1 METPIPFLTMVRE
14 LNIPAYRYFEA
25 TDSTN
30 SAALSWLDEG
40 APDGA
45 IVFANHQR
53 SGKGRLQRRW
63 ITNPGSALALSMIMK
78 PTLQEKEYIQLF
90 SAVAALALVKTL
102 KEKYQI
108 AAQIKWPND
117 VLIDRKKCAGILLEA
132 AWQGQELAGIV
143 IGIGVNIFPA
153 SLPPADLLLFPATC
167 VQNHTQL
174 SIERFDFL
182 GNLITVFSGLRAN
195 FNFVNFHNQWENLL
209 AFRGETVY
217 IIENDIIHIS
227 GTLSGVEL
235 NGDLRLITQDGK
247 CMTFTAADVHLRP
260 TNDVREERYD

>member
-1 METPIPFLTMVRE
+1 MANE
-14 LNIPAYRYFEA
+14 LKIPAYRYFEA
-25 TDSTN
+25 IDSTN
-30 SAALSWLDEG
+30 TAALSWLDEG

-45 IVFANHQR
+45 IVVADHQR
-53 SGKGRLQRRW
+53 AGKGRLQRRW

-78 PTLQEKEYIQLF
+78 PTLQEKEYLQLF
-90 SAVAALALVKTL
+90 SAMAALALVKTL
-102 KEKYQI
+102 KEKYHI
-108 AAQIKWPND
+108 MAQIKWPND

-132 AWQGQELAGIV
+132 TWQGQELAGIV
-143 IGIGVNIFPA
+143 IGVGINIFPE
-153 SLPPADLLLFPATC
+153 SLPPADLLQFPATC
-167 VQNHTQL
+167 VQNHTQVP
-174 SIERFDFL
+174 IDRFDFL
-182 GNLITVFSGLRAN
+182 GNLIAAFFRLRAN

-217 IIENDIIHIS
+217 IIENDNINIS

-247 CMTFTAADVHLRP
+247 SLTFTAAEVHLRP